1 MSTRLLSSEPW
12 SITFAKSTRSSR
24 ADDVI
29 QSISRSPRREINF
42 GDTRVNQ
49 VLARFAIRLDSD

>member
-1 MSTRLLSSEPW
+1 MSTRFLSSEPW
-12 SITFAKSTRSSR
+12 SITFAKSTRSSG

-42 GDTRVNQ
+42 GDTRVKH
-49 VLARFAIRLDSD
+49 VVRIKPGLIHRS